1 MKSLD
6 YKPWTTLLTF
16 ALVAMLAASTSAFA
30 DDTKDADQD
39 AKAQEPASASDDKD
53 KSADKEKEADKAEK
67 KDKAKDKA
75 IEKVEAKSDKPAKK
89 MAKVRLAQ
97 LDITSSLP
105 EGPGGAG
112 LFGEL
117 KVDLRTLLD
126 RIDRAS
132 KDDTIHGL
140 VLKIENPSIG
150 RGTMNEVREAIKRF
164 RAGGKKVYAE
174 LDMAMPTDYL
184 IATACDEIVMPE
196 SGTLVL
202 PGVSMEGM
210 FYKGLLDKLGVEAD
224 FVHMGEAK
232 GAAEPFTR
240 ESFSKA
246 VKANL
251 SAMTDDMYEQM
262 VETVAFERPI
272 TRKEAIA
279 AIDEGLMTATKA
291 KELGL
296 IDRVAY
302 STELK
307 QTLGKAYN
315 TDKLVYVQNY
325 GKKAIDT
332 DFSGPTGLFK
342 FIKLMSSSNSS
353 SSASGKKIAVVYATG
368 AITTGKSELD
378 LFGESSIMGSTTI
391 IEALRDAAA
400 DKDVAAIVLRINSP
414 GGSAIASDLMWNEIE
429 AIDKPIVASMGDVAA
444 SGGYYIAMGTDK
456 IFAEPTTITGSI
468 GVVGGKMALRGLYDK
483 LGISIDTISR
493 GANAGVFSSTNKFT
507 PGERKV
513 ILSTMEETYDQFTS
527 KAAEGRDMPVEQL
540 KKLAGGKVYSG
551 RQAKANG
558 LVDELGTL
566 DDAIAEAKKLAGIDA
581 DADVK
586 LKTLPKTPDLMESLF
601 GDNSAEQ
608 EVEVKVDLGLG
619 NLHPELKK
627 LMSRAQVLQR
637 VFQEPVVLMM
647 PFHLEVK

>member
-6 YKPWTTLLTF
+6 LKPWTNLLAL
-16 ALVAMLAASTSAFA
+16 ALVAVLATSTATFA
-30 DDTKDADQD
+30 DDTKGADKD
-39 AKAQEPASASDDKD
+39 AKAKEPASASDDK
-53 KSADKEKEADKAEK
+53 EKESEK
-67 KDKAKDKA
+67 QEKEKAKDAKLA
-75 IEKVEAKSDKPAKK
+75 KEKVEAKADKPAKK
-89 MAKVRLAQ
+89 AAKVRLAQ
-97 LDITSSLP
+97 LNITSSLP

-117 KVDLRTLLD
+117 QVDLRSLLD
-126 RIDRAS
+126 RIERAS
-132 KDDTIHGL
+132 KDDTIQGL

-232 GAAEPFTR
+232 GAAEPYTR

-332 DFSGPTGLFK
+332 DFSGPTGLLK
-342 FIKLMSSSNSS
+342 FIKLMSTGSKTST
-353 SSASGKKIAVVYATG
+353 ASGKKIAVVYAVG
-368 AITTGKSELD
+368 AITTGKSEPD
-378 LFGESSIMGSTTI
+378 LFGETSVMGSTTI

-400 DKDVAAIVLRINSP
+400 DDDVAAIVLRINSP

-507 PGERKV
+507 AGERKV
-513 ILSTMEETYDQFTS
+513 IQGTMEETYEQFTS

-558 LVDELGTL
+558 LIDELGTL

-601 GDNSAEQ
+601 GDNSSEQ

-627 LMSRAQVLQR
+627 LMSRAQILQR